1 MSLLKKEAALYALQ
15 PPDSKRPRL
24 LHGVGDTAAFIPLR
38 SNTILMSVRL
48 PMLIENGC
56 KPNYL
61 MEQVMVMRSDG
72 GFTLEE
78 PDAAAAQL
86 GVTPHTVR
94 FESYF

>member
-1 MSLLKKEAALYALQ
+1 
-15 PPDSKRPRL
+15 
-24 LHGVGDTAAFIPLR
+24 
-38 SNTILMSVRL
+38 
-48 PMLIENGC
+48 
-56 KPNYL
+56 